1 MAENLTIFFAGA
13 FAGAGVTFLA
23 MCFAIFIS
31 RAERQTTETEDNKG
45 AADE

>member
-1 MAENLTIFFAGA
+1 MNNLTIFFGGA

-23 MCFAIFIS
+23 MCFAICIS
-31 RAERQTTETEDNKG
+31 RAERQTAETEDNKG

>member
-1 MAENLTIFFAGA
+1 MNNLTIFFGGA

-23 MCFAIFIS
+23 MCFAICIS
-31 RAERQTTETEDNKG
+31 RAEGQDTKTEDKG